1 MTRALIQLSPRGKAI
16 YQLLT
21 LTTLLLPIYT
31 LAALIEAL
39 YQLPAFPLADL
50 LPATTIAAATD
61 QLFKLVVLTGFV
73 SAGLRM
79 AGAALTTRSG
89 PLHTPHLARA
99 RSGNA
104 PAHTF

>member
-1 MTRALIQLSPRGKAI
+1 MTRALIQLSPRGKVI

-50 LPATTIAAATD
+50 LPAVDNRCRHCPTLQARRPHRFR
-61 QLFKLVVLTGFV
+61 QRRPSNGGRGFDH
-73 SAGLRM
+73 AQR
-79 AGAALTTRSG
+79 
-89 PLHTPHLARA
+89 PLLTPHLARA
-99 RSGNA
+99 GFGNA
-104 PAHTF
+104 PACAF